1 MSKKS
6 KKNLK
11 KVHAKINNTP
21 VKTEATKKEESKVAN
36 KKVNGDEVEKL
47 AEKLTTESLKNASK
61 KELKSIIATAK
72 KSGNKELVK
81 KAKKAH
87 EEAKYAAS
95 KARIEARKARKKE
108 RADKLTG
115 IQKAKASEPV
125 KITLEQRLKKQ
136 EERRNIARTRHIE
149 SITRRCKRMH
159 LNDADTKKVVDIAK
173 KQWDNATVYNITVV
187 CDSVLKKKK
196 ELEKLVKDCG
206 IKSACITNST
216 AFFKDVPASVV
227 AKLRDLVGDVTF
239 YQYRSDSKSPF
250 EEAGIDMSGNHNKH
264 KKGGD
269 PHTIECSKNISVN
282 FYNLR
287 KAKKKAK
294 ETLEKNTYN
303 FRHGSKA
310 EGRKLRRGL
319 KVKAKAVN
327 KKPTQVKEVKQKSA
341 KQAA

>member
-1 MSKKS
+1 MSKKNN

-11 KVHAKINNTP
+11 KVQAKIGTTP
-21 VKTEATKKEESKVAN
+21 VKAEAAKKEGSKAAVKN
-36 KKVNGDEVEKL
+36 
-47 AEKLTTESLKNASK
+47 TE
-61 KELKSIIATAK
+61 IAAAKDDAKAK
-72 KSGNKELVK
+72 K
-81 KAKKAH
+81 KAEKKAH

-95 KARIEARKARKKE
+95 KARAEARKARKKSIM
-108 RADKLTG
+108 DKL
-115 IQKAKASEPV
+115 IDSKKEKASEPV
-125 KITLEQRLKKQ
+125 KITLEDRLKKQ
-136 EERRNIARTRHIE
+136 EERRNVAMARHIA
-149 SITRRCKRMH
+149 SVTRRCKRMH
-159 LNDADTKKVVDIAK
+159 LNDADTKKVIDIAK
-173 KQWDNATVYNITVV
+173 KQWDNATVYNITVL

-216 AFFKDVPASVV
+216 AFFKDVPASAVV
-227 AKLRDLVGDVTF
+227 KLRDLVGNATF
-239 YQYRSDSKSPF
+239 YQYRSDDKSPF

-269 PHTIECSKNISVN
+269 PHTIECSKNASVN

-327 KKPTQVKEVKQKSA
+327 KKPTQVKEIKQKSV

>member
-1 MSKKS
+1 MSKKNN

-11 KVHAKINNTP
+11 KVQAKIGTTP
-21 VKTEATKKEESKVAN
+21 VKAEAAKKEESKA
-36 KKVNGDEVEKL
+36 
-47 AEKLTTESLKNASK
+47 AIKNA
-61 KELKSIIATAK
+61 EIAAAK
-72 KSGNKELVK
+72 DDAKAKK
-81 KAKKAH
+81 KAKKKAR

-95 KARIEARKARKKE
+95 KARIEARKARKKSIM
-108 RADKLTG
+108 DKL
-115 IQKAKASEPV
+115 IDSKKEKASEPV
-125 KITLEQRLKKQ
+125 KITLEDRLKKQ
-136 EERRNIARTRHIE
+136 EERRNVAMARHIA

-159 LNDADTKKVVDIAK
+159 LNDADTKKVIDIAK

-187 CDSVLKKKK
+187 CDSILKKKK

-216 AFFKDVPASVV
+216 AFFKNVPASVV
-227 AKLRDLVGDVTF
+227 AKLRDLVGNATF
-239 YQYRSDSKSPF
+239 YQYRSDDKSPF

-269 PHTIECSKNISVN
+269 PHTIECSKNASVN

-287 KAKKKAK
+287 KAKK
-294 ETLEKNTYN
+294 TLEKNTYN

-310 EGRKLRRGL
+310 EGRKLRREL

-327 KKPTQVKEVKQKSA
+327 KKPTQVKEIKQKTA

>member
-1 MSKKS
+1 MSKKNN

-11 KVHAKINNTP
+11 KVQAKIGTTP
-21 VKTEATKKEESKVAN
+21 VKAEAAKKEESKAAVKN
-36 KKVNGDEVEKL
+36 
-47 AEKLTTESLKNASK
+47 TE
-61 KELKSIIATAK
+61 IAAAKDDAKAK
-72 KSGNKELVK
+72 K
-81 KAKKAH
+81 KAEKKAH

-95 KARIEARKARKKE
+95 KARIEARKARKKSIM
-108 RADKLTG
+108 DKL
-115 IQKAKASEPV
+115 IDSKKEKASEPV
-125 KITLEQRLKKQ
+125 KITLEDRLKKQ
-136 EERRNIARTRHIE
+136 EERRNVAMARHIA
-149 SITRRCKRMH
+149 SVTRRCKRMH
-159 LNDADTKKVVDIAK
+159 LNDADTKKVIDITK

-206 IKSACITNST
+206 IKSACVTNST

-227 AKLRDLVGDVTF
+227 AKLRDLVGNATF

-269 PHTIECSKNISVN
+269 PHTIECSKNASVN

-287 KAKKKAK
+287 RAKKKAK
-294 ETLEKNTYN
+294 EALEKNTYN

-319 KVKAKAVN
+319 KVEAKAVN
-327 KKPTQVKEVKQKSA
+327 KKPTQVKEIRQKSA
-341 KQAA
+341 KQAI

>member
-1 MSKKS
+1 MSKKNN

-11 KVHAKINNTP
+11 KVQAKIGTTP
-21 VKTEATKKEESKVAN
+21 VKAEAAKKEESKA
-36 KKVNGDEVEKL
+36 
-47 AEKLTTESLKNASK
+47 AIKNA
-61 KELKSIIATAK
+61 EIAAAKDDAKAK
-72 KSGNKELVK
+72 K
-81 KAKKAH
+81 KAEKKAH

-95 KARIEARKARKKE
+95 KARIEARKARKKSIM
-108 RADKLTG
+108 DKL
-115 IQKAKASEPV
+115 IDSKKEKASEPV
-125 KITLEQRLKKQ
+125 KITLEDRLKKQ
-136 EERRNIARTRHIE
+136 EERRNVAMARHIA

-159 LNDADTKKVVDIAK
+159 LNDADTKKVIDIAK
-173 KQWDNATVYNITVV
+173 KQWNNATVYNITVV
-187 CDSVLKKKK
+187 CDSILKKKK
-196 ELEKLVKDCG
+196 ELEKLVKDCD

-216 AFFKDVPASVV
+216 AFFKNVPASVV
-227 AKLRDLVGDVTF
+227 AKLRDLVGNATF
-239 YQYRSDSKSPF
+239 YQYRSDDKSPF
-250 EEAGIDMSGNHNKH
+250 EEAGINMSGNHNKH

-269 PHTIECSKNISVN
+269 PHTIECSKNASVN

-310 EGRKLRRGL
+310 EGRKLRREL

-327 KKPTQVKEVKQKSA
+327 KKPTQVKEIKQKTA

>member
-21 VKTEATKKEESKVAN
+21 VKTEGAKKEESVAPTKN
-36 KKVNGDEVEKL
+36 
-47 AEKLTTESLKNASK
+47 TE
-61 KELKSIIATAK
+61 IAAAKDDVKAK
-72 KSGNKELVK
+72 K
-81 KAKKAH
+81 KAEKKAH

-95 KARIEARKARKKE
+95 KTRIEARKARKKE
-108 RADKLTG
+108 RADKLAG
-115 IQKAKASEPV
+115 IKKAKASEPV
-125 KITLEQRLKKQ
+125 KITLEQRLKKK
-136 EERRNIARTRHIE
+136 EERRNVARARHIE

-287 KAKKKAK
+287 RAKKKAK
-294 ETLEKNTYN
+294 ETREKNTYN

-310 EGRKLRRGL
+310 EGRKLRRNL

-327 KKPTQVKEVKQKSA
+327 KKPTQVKEVKQKST

>member
-1 MSKKS
+1 MSKKNN

-11 KVHAKINNTP
+11 KVQAKIGTTP
-21 VKTEATKKEESKVAN
+21 VKAEAAKKEESKA
-36 KKVNGDEVEKL
+36 
-47 AEKLTTESLKNASK
+47 AIKNA
-61 KELKSIIATAK
+61 EIAAAKDDAKAK
-72 KSGNKELVK
+72 K
-81 KAKKAH
+81 KAEKKAH

-95 KARIEARKARKKE
+95 KARIEARKARKKSIM
-108 RADKLTG
+108 DKL
-115 IQKAKASEPV
+115 IDSKKEKASEPV
-125 KITLEQRLKKQ
+125 KITLEDRLKKQ
-136 EERRNIARTRHIE
+136 EERRNVAMARHIA

-159 LNDADTKKVVDIAK
+159 LNDADTKKVIDITK
-173 KQWDNATVYNITVV
+173 KQWDSATVYNIVVV
-187 CDSVLKKKK
+187 CDSVLKKKN

-227 AKLRDLVGDVTF
+227 AKLRDLVGNATF
-239 YQYRSDSKSPF
+239 YQYRSDDKSPF

-269 PHTIECSKNISVN
+269 PHTIECSKNASVN

-319 KVKAKAVN
+319 KVKVKAVN
-327 KKPTQVKEVKQKSA
+327 KKPTQVKEIKQKTA

>member
-1 MSKKS
+1 MSKKNN

-11 KVHAKINNTP
+11 KVQAKIGTTP
-21 VKTEATKKEESKVAN
+21 VKAEAAKKEESKAAVKN
-36 KKVNGDEVEKL
+36 
-47 AEKLTTESLKNASK
+47 TE
-61 KELKSIIATAK
+61 IAAAKDDAKAK
-72 KSGNKELVK
+72 K
-81 KAKKAH
+81 KAEKKAH

-95 KARIEARKARKKE
+95 KARIEARKARKKSIM
-108 RADKLTG
+108 DKL
-115 IQKAKASEPV
+115 IDSKKEKASEPV
-125 KITLEQRLKKQ
+125 KITLEDRLKKQ
-136 EERRNIARTRHIE
+136 EERRNVAMARHIA
-149 SITRRCKRMH
+149 SVTRRCKRMH
-159 LNDADTKKVVDIAK
+159 LNDADTKKVIDITK

-227 AKLRDLVGDVTF
+227 AKLRDLVGNATF

-269 PHTIECSKNISVN
+269 PHTIECSKNASVN

-294 ETLEKNTYN
+294 EALEKNTYN

-310 EGRKLRRGL
+310 EGRKLRRGF
-319 KVKAKAVN
+319 KVEAKAVN
-327 KKPTQVKEVKQKSA
+327 KKPTQVKEIRQKSA

>member
-1 MSKKS
+1 MSKKNN

-11 KVHAKINNTP
+11 KVQAKIGTTP
-21 VKTEATKKEESKVAN
+21 VKSEAAKKEESKA
-36 KKVNGDEVEKL
+36 
-47 AEKLTTESLKNASK
+47 AIKNA
-61 KELKSIIATAK
+61 EIAAAK
-72 KSGNKELVK
+72 DDAKTKK
-81 KAKKAH
+81 KAEKKAH

-95 KARIEARKARKKE
+95 KARIEARKARKKSIM
-108 RADKLTG
+108 DKL
-115 IQKAKASEPV
+115 IDSKKEKASEPV
-125 KITLEQRLKKQ
+125 KITLEDRLKKQ
-136 EERRNIARTRHIE
+136 EERRNVAMARHIA

-159 LNDADTKKVVDIAK
+159 LNDADTKKVIDIAK

-187 CDSVLKKKK
+187 CDSILKKKK

-216 AFFKDVPASVV
+216 AFFKNVPASVV
-227 AKLRDLVGDVTF
+227 AKLRDLVGNATF
-239 YQYRSDSKSPF
+239 YQYRSDDKSPF
-250 EEAGIDMSGNHNKH
+250 EEAGINMSGNHNKH

-269 PHTIECSKNISVN
+269 PHTIECSKNASVN

-310 EGRKLRRGL
+310 EGRKLRREL

-327 KKPTQVKEVKQKSA
+327 KKPTQVKEIKQKTA

>member
-21 VKTEATKKEESKVAN
+21 VKTEGAKKEESVAPTKN
-36 KKVNGDEVEKL
+36 
-47 AEKLTTESLKNASK
+47 TE
-61 KELKSIIATAK
+61 IAAAKDDVKAK
-72 KSGNKELVK
+72 K
-81 KAKKAH
+81 KAEKKAH

-136 EERRNIARTRHIE
+136 EERRNIARARHIE

-227 AKLRDLVGDVTF
+227 AKLRNLVGDVTF

-294 ETLEKNTYN
+294 EELEKNTYN

-310 EGRKLRRGL
+310 EGRKLRRKL

>member
-1 MSKKS
+1 MSKKNN

-11 KVHAKINNTP
+11 KVQAKIGTTP
-21 VKTEATKKEESKVAN
+21 VKAEAAKKEESKA
-36 KKVNGDEVEKL
+36 
-47 AEKLTTESLKNASK
+47 AIKNA
-61 KELKSIIATAK
+61 EIAAAKDDAKAK
-72 KSGNKELVK
+72 K
-81 KAKKAH
+81 KAKKKAH

-95 KARIEARKARKKE
+95 KARIEARKARKKSIM
-108 RADKLTG
+108 DKL
-115 IQKAKASEPV
+115 IDSKKEKASEPV
-125 KITLEQRLKKQ
+125 KITLEDRLKKQ
-136 EERRNIARTRHIE
+136 EERRNVAMARHIA

-187 CDSVLKKKK
+187 CDSILKKKK

-216 AFFKDVPASVV
+216 AFFKNVPASVV
-227 AKLRDLVGDVTF
+227 AKLRDLVGNATF
-239 YQYRSDSKSPF
+239 YQYRSDDRSPF

-269 PHTIECSKNISVN
+269 PHTIECSKNASVN

-310 EGRKLRRGL
+310 EGRKLRREL

-327 KKPTQVKEVKQKSA
+327 KKPTQVKEVKQKSV

>member
-1 MSKKS
+1 MSKKNN

-11 KVHAKINNTP
+11 KVQAKIGTTP
-21 VKTEATKKEESKVAN
+21 VKAEAAKKEESKAAVKN
-36 KKVNGDEVEKL
+36 
-47 AEKLTTESLKNASK
+47 TE
-61 KELKSIIATAK
+61 IAAAKDDAKAK
-72 KSGNKELVK
+72 K
-81 KAKKAH
+81 KAEKKAH

-95 KARIEARKARKKE
+95 KARVEARKARKKSIM
-108 RADKLTG
+108 DKL
-115 IQKAKASEPV
+115 IDSKKEKASEPV
-125 KITLEQRLKKQ
+125 KITLEDRLKKQ
-136 EERRNIARTRHIE
+136 EERRNVAMARHIA
-149 SITRRCKRMH
+149 SVTRRCKRMH
-159 LNDADTKKVVDIAK
+159 LNDADTKKVIDIAK

-227 AKLRDLVGDVTF
+227 VKLRDLVGNATF
-239 YQYRSDSKSPF
+239 YQYRSDDKSPF
-250 EEAGIDMSGNHNKH
+250 EEAGIDMSSNHNKH

-269 PHTIECSKNISVN
+269 PHTIECSKNASVN

-327 KKPTQVKEVKQKSA
+327 KKPTQVKEIKQKSV

>member
-1 MSKKS
+1 MSKKNN

-11 KVHAKINNTP
+11 KVQAKIGTTP
-21 VKTEATKKEESKVAN
+21 VKAEAAKKEESKA
-36 KKVNGDEVEKL
+36 
-47 AEKLTTESLKNASK
+47 AIKNA
-61 KELKSIIATAK
+61 EIAAAKDDAKAK
-72 KSGNKELVK
+72 K
-81 KAKKAH
+81 KAEKKAH

-95 KARIEARKARKKE
+95 KARIEARKARKKSIM
-108 RADKLTG
+108 DKL
-115 IQKAKASEPV
+115 IDSKKEKASEPV
-125 KITLEQRLKKQ
+125 KITLEDRLKKQ
-136 EERRNIARTRHIE
+136 EERRNVAMARHIA

-159 LNDADTKKVVDIAK
+159 LNDADTKKVIDIAK

-187 CDSVLKKKK
+187 CDFILKKKK

-227 AKLRDLVGDVTF
+227 AKLRDLVGNATF
-239 YQYRSDSKSPF
+239 YQYRSDDKSPF

-264 KKGGD
+264 KNGGD
-269 PHTIECSKNISVN
+269 PHTIECSKNASVN

-310 EGRKLRRGL
+310 EGRKLRREL

-327 KKPTQVKEVKQKSA
+327 KKPTQVKEIKQKTA

>member
-1 MSKKS
+1 M
-6 KKNLK
+6 
-11 KVHAKINNTP
+11 
-21 VKTEATKKEESKVAN
+21 
-36 KKVNGDEVEKL
+36 
-47 AEKLTTESLKNASK
+47 
-61 KELKSIIATAK
+61 
-72 KSGNKELVK
+72 
-81 KAKKAH
+81 
-87 EEAKYAAS
+87 
-95 KARIEARKARKKE
+95 
-108 RADKLTG
+108 TG

-136 EERRNIARTRHIE
+136 EERRNVARARHIE

>member
-1 MSKKS
+1 MSKKNN

-11 KVHAKINNTP
+11 KVQAKIGTTP
-21 VKTEATKKEESKVAN
+21 VKAEAAKKEESKAAVKN
-36 KKVNGDEVEKL
+36 
-47 AEKLTTESLKNASK
+47 TE
-61 KELKSIIATAK
+61 IAAAKDDAKAK
-72 KSGNKELVK
+72 K
-81 KAKKAH
+81 KAEKKAH

-95 KARIEARKARKKE
+95 KAHVEARKARKKSIM
-108 RADKLTG
+108 DKL
-115 IQKAKASEPV
+115 IDSKKEKASEPV
-125 KITLEQRLKKQ
+125 KITLEDRLKKQ
-136 EERRNIARTRHIE
+136 EERRNVAMARHIA
-149 SITRRCKRMH
+149 SVTRRCKRIH
-159 LNDADTKKVVDIAK
+159 LNDADTKKVIDIAK

-227 AKLRDLVGDVTF
+227 VKLRDLVGNATF
-239 YQYRSDSKSPF
+239 YQYRSDDKSPF

-269 PHTIECSKNISVN
+269 PHTIECSKNASVN

-294 ETLEKNTYN
+294 EALEKNTYN

-327 KKPTQVKEVKQKSA
+327 KKPTQVKEIKQKSV

>member
-1 MSKKS
+1 MSKKNN

-11 KVHAKINNTP
+11 KVQAKIGTTP
-21 VKTEATKKEESKVAN
+21 VKAEAAKKEESKA
-36 KKVNGDEVEKL
+36 
-47 AEKLTTESLKNASK
+47 AIKNA
-61 KELKSIIATAK
+61 EIAAAKDDAKAK
-72 KSGNKELVK
+72 K
-81 KAKKAH
+81 KAEKKAH

-95 KARIEARKARKKE
+95 KARIEARKARKKSIM
-108 RADKLTG
+108 DKL
-115 IQKAKASEPV
+115 IDSKKEKASEPV
-125 KITLEQRLKKQ
+125 KITLEDRLKKQ
-136 EERRNIARTRHIE
+136 EERRNVAMARHIA

-159 LNDADTKKVVDIAK
+159 LNDSDTKKVIDIAK

-187 CDSVLKKKK
+187 CDSILKKKK

-216 AFFKDVPASVV
+216 AFFKNVPASVV
-227 AKLRDLVGDVTF
+227 AKLRDLVGNATF
-239 YQYRSDSKSPF
+239 YQYRSDDKSPF

-264 KKGGD
+264 KNGGD
-269 PHTIECSKNISVN
+269 PHTIECSKNASVN

-310 EGRKLRRGL
+310 EGRKLRREL

-327 KKPTQVKEVKQKSA
+327 KKPTQVKEIKQKTA

>member
-1 MSKKS
+1 MSKKNN

-11 KVHAKINNTP
+11 KVQAKIGTTP
-21 VKTEATKKEESKVAN
+21 VKAEAAKKEESKA
-36 KKVNGDEVEKL
+36 
-47 AEKLTTESLKNASK
+47 AIKNA
-61 KELKSIIATAK
+61 EIAAAKDDAKAK
-72 KSGNKELVK
+72 K
-81 KAKKAH
+81 KAEKKAH

-95 KARIEARKARKKE
+95 KARIEARKARKKSIM
-108 RADKLTG
+108 DKL
-115 IQKAKASEPV
+115 IDSKKEKDSEPV
-125 KITLEQRLKKQ
+125 KITLENRLKNQ
-136 EERRNIARTRHIE
+136 EERRNVAMARHIA

-159 LNDADTKKVVDIAK
+159 LNDADTKKVIDIAK

-187 CDSVLKKKK
+187 CDSILKKKK

-216 AFFKDVPASVV
+216 AFFKNVPASVV
-227 AKLRDLVGDVTF
+227 AKLRDLVGNATF
-239 YQYRSDSKSPF
+239 YQYRSDDKSPF

-269 PHTIECSKNISVN
+269 PHTIECSKNASVN

-310 EGRKLRRGL
+310 EGRKLRREL

-327 KKPTQVKEVKQKSA
+327 KKPTQVKEIKQKTA

>member
-1 MSKKS
+1 MSKKNN

-11 KVHAKINNTP
+11 KVQAKIGTTP
-21 VKTEATKKEESKVAN
+21 VKAEAAKKEESKAAVKN
-36 KKVNGDEVEKL
+36 
-47 AEKLTTESLKNASK
+47 TE
-61 KELKSIIATAK
+61 IAAAKDDAKAK
-72 KSGNKELVK
+72 K
-81 KAKKAH
+81 KAEKKAH

-95 KARIEARKARKKE
+95 KARIEARKARKKSIM
-108 RADKLTG
+108 DKL
-115 IQKAKASEPV
+115 IDSKKEKASEPV
-125 KITLEQRLKKQ
+125 KITLEDRLKKQ
-136 EERRNIARTRHIE
+136 EERRNVAMARHIA
-149 SITRRCKRMH
+149 SVTRRCKRMH
-159 LNDADTKKVVDIAK
+159 LNDADTKKVIDITK

-227 AKLRDLVGDVTF
+227 AKLRDLVGNATF

-269 PHTIECSKNISVN
+269 PHTIECSKNASVN

-287 KAKKKAK
+287 KAKKKVK
-294 ETLEKNTYN
+294 EALEKNTYN

-319 KVKAKAVN
+319 KVEAKAVN
-327 KKPTQVKEVKQKSA
+327 KKPTQVKEIRQKSA

>member
-1 MSKKS
+1 MSKKNN

-11 KVHAKINNTP
+11 KVQAKIGTTP
-21 VKTEATKKEESKVAN
+21 VKAEAAKKEESKAAVKN
-36 KKVNGDEVEKL
+36 
-47 AEKLTTESLKNASK
+47 TE
-61 KELKSIIATAK
+61 IAAAK
-72 KSGNKELVK
+72 DDAKVK
-81 KAKKAH
+81 KKAEKKAH

-95 KARIEARKARKKE
+95 KARIEARKARKKSIM
-108 RADKLTG
+108 DKL
-115 IQKAKASEPV
+115 IDSKKEKASEPV
-125 KITLEQRLKKQ
+125 KITLEDRLKKQ
-136 EERRNIARTRHIE
+136 EERRNVAMARHIA
-149 SITRRCKRMH
+149 SVTRRCKRMH
-159 LNDADTKKVVDIAK
+159 LNDADTKKVIDITK

-227 AKLRDLVGDVTF
+227 AKLRDLVGNATF

-269 PHTIECSKNISVN
+269 PHTIECSKNASVN

-294 ETLEKNTYN
+294 EALEKNTYN

-319 KVKAKAVN
+319 KVEAKAVN
-327 KKPTQVKEVKQKSA
+327 KKPTQVKEIRQKSA

>member
-6 KKNLK
+6 KKNQK
-11 KVHAKINNTP
+11 KVQAKIGTTP
-21 VKTEATKKEESKVAN
+21 AKAEAAKKEESNAAN

-47 AEKLTTESLKNASK
+47 AEKLTTESLKNAST

-72 KSGNKELVK
+72 KAGNKELVK
-81 KAKKAH
+81 KAK
-87 EEAKYAAS
+87 EEKEKKKLAAS
-95 KARIEARKARKKE
+95 KARAEDRKARKKSIM
-108 RADKLTG
+108 DKL
-115 IQKAKASEPV
+115 IDSKKEKASEPV
-125 KITLEQRLKKQ
+125 KITLEDRLKKQ
-136 EERRNIARTRHIE
+136 EERRNVSRARHIA

-159 LNDADTKKVVDIAK
+159 LNEADTKKVVDIAK
-173 KQWDNATVYNITVV
+173 KQWDNTTVYNITVV
-187 CDSVLKKKK
+187 CDSVLNKKK

-216 AFFKDVPASVV
+216 AFFKNVPASVV
-227 AKLRDLVGDVTF
+227 AKLRDLVGNATF
-239 YQYRSDSKSPF
+239 YQYRADSKSPF

-269 PHTIECSKNISVN
+269 PHTIECSKNVSVN

-287 KAKKKAK
+287 RAKKKAK
-294 ETLEKNTYN
+294 EALEKNTYN

-319 KVKAKAVN
+319 KVEAKAVN
-327 KKPTQVKEVKQKSA
+327 KKPTQVKEIRQKSA

>member
-1 MSKKS
+1 MSKKNN

-11 KVHAKINNTP
+11 KVQAKIGTTP
-21 VKTEATKKEESKVAN
+21 VKAEAAKKEESKA
-36 KKVNGDEVEKL
+36 
-47 AEKLTTESLKNASK
+47 AIKNA
-61 KELKSIIATAK
+61 EIAAAKDDAKAK
-72 KSGNKELVK
+72 K
-81 KAKKAH
+81 KAEKKAH

-95 KARIEARKARKKE
+95 KARIEARKARKKSIM
-108 RADKLTG
+108 DKLIDSKKEKT
-115 IQKAKASEPV
+115 SEPV
-125 KITLEQRLKKQ
+125 KITLEDRLKKQ
-136 EERRNIARTRHIE
+136 EERRNVAMTRHIT

-159 LNDADTKKVVDIAK
+159 LNDADTKKVIDIAK

-187 CDSVLKKKK
+187 CNSILKKKK
-196 ELEKLVKDCG
+196 ELEKLVKDCS

-216 AFFKDVPASVV
+216 AFFKNVPASVV
-227 AKLRDLVGDVTF
+227 AKLRDLVGNATF
-239 YQYRSDSKSPF
+239 YQYRSDDKSPF

-269 PHTIECSKNISVN
+269 PHTIECSKNASVN

-310 EGRKLRRGL
+310 EGRKLRREL

-327 KKPTQVKEVKQKSA
+327 KKPTQVKEVKQKSV

>member
-1 MSKKS
+1 MSKKNN

-11 KVHAKINNTP
+11 KVQAKIGTTP
-21 VKTEATKKEESKVAN
+21 VKAEAAKKEESKA
-36 KKVNGDEVEKL
+36 
-47 AEKLTTESLKNASK
+47 AIKNA
-61 KELKSIIATAK
+61 EIAAAKDDAKAK
-72 KSGNKELVK
+72 K
-81 KAKKAH
+81 KAEKKAH

-95 KARIEARKARKKE
+95 KARIEARKARKKSIM
-108 RADKLTG
+108 DKL
-115 IQKAKASEPV
+115 IDSKKEKASEPV
-125 KITLEQRLKKQ
+125 KITLEDRLKKQ
-136 EERRNIARTRHIE
+136 EERRNVDMARHIA

-159 LNDADTKKVVDIAK
+159 LNDADTKKVIDIAK

-187 CDSVLKKKK
+187 CDSILKKKK

-216 AFFKDVPASVV
+216 AFFKNVPASVV
-227 AKLRDLVGDVTF
+227 AKLRDLVGNATF
-239 YQYRSDSKSPF
+239 YQYRSDDKSPF

-269 PHTIECSKNISVN
+269 PHTIECSKNASVN

-310 EGRKLRRGL
+310 EGRKLRREL

-327 KKPTQVKEVKQKSA
+327 KKPTQVKEIKQKTA

>member
-1 MSKKS
+1 MSKKNN

-11 KVHAKINNTP
+11 KVQAKIGTTP
-21 VKTEATKKEESKVAN
+21 VKAEAAKKEESKAAV
-36 KKVNGDEVEKL
+36 
-47 AEKLTTESLKNASK
+47 KNI
-61 KELKSIIATAK
+61 EIAAAKDDAKAK
-72 KSGNKELVK
+72 K
-81 KAKKAH
+81 KAEKKAH

-95 KARIEARKARKKE
+95 KARAEVRNARKKSIM
-108 RADKLTG
+108 DKL
-115 IQKAKASEPV
+115 IDSKKEKASEPV
-125 KITLEQRLKKQ
+125 KITLEDRLKKQ
-136 EERRNIARTRHIE
+136 EERRNVAMARHIA
-149 SITRRCKRMH
+149 SVARRCKRMH
-159 LNDADTKKVVDIAK
+159 LNDADTKKVIDITK

-187 CDSVLKKKK
+187 CDSILKKKK

-227 AKLRDLVGDVTF
+227 AKLRDLVGNATF
-239 YQYRSDSKSPF
+239 YQYCSDSKSPF

-269 PHTIECSKNISVN
+269 PHTIECSKNASVN

-287 KAKKKAK
+287 RAKKKAK
-294 ETLEKNTYN
+294 EALEKNTYN

-327 KKPTQVKEVKQKSA
+327 KKPTQVKEIKQKSV

>member
-1 MSKKS
+1 MSKKNN

-11 KVHAKINNTP
+11 KVQAKIGTTP
-21 VKTEATKKEESKVAN
+21 VKAEAAKKEESKA
-36 KKVNGDEVEKL
+36 
-47 AEKLTTESLKNASK
+47 AIKNA
-61 KELKSIIATAK
+61 EIAAAKDDAKAK
-72 KSGNKELVK
+72 K
-81 KAKKAH
+81 KAEKKAH

-95 KARIEARKARKKE
+95 KARIKARKARKKSIM
-108 RADKLTG
+108 DKL
-115 IQKAKASEPV
+115 IDSKKEKASEPV
-125 KITLEQRLKKQ
+125 KITLEDRLKKQ
-136 EERRNIARTRHIE
+136 EERRNVAMARHIA

-159 LNDADTKKVVDIAK
+159 LNDVDTKKVIDIAK

-216 AFFKDVPASVV
+216 AFFKNVPASVV
-227 AKLRDLVGDVTF
+227 AKLRDLVGNATF
-239 YQYRSDSKSPF
+239 YQYRSDDKSPF

-269 PHTIECSKNISVN
+269 PHTIECSKNASVN

-310 EGRKLRRGL
+310 EGRKLRREL

-327 KKPTQVKEVKQKSA
+327 KKPTQVKEVKQKSV

>member
-21 VKTEATKKEESKVAN
+21 VKTEGAKKEESVAPTKN
-36 KKVNGDEVEKL
+36 
-47 AEKLTTESLKNASK
+47 TE
-61 KELKSIIATAK
+61 IAAAKDDVKAK
-72 KSGNKELVK
+72 K
-81 KAKKAH
+81 KAEKKAH

-108 RADKLTG
+108 RADKLAG
-115 IQKAKASEPV
+115 IQKTKASEPV

-136 EERRNIARTRHIE
+136 EERRNVARARHIE

-227 AKLRDLVGDVTF
+227 EKLRDLVGDVTF

-250 EEAGIDMSGNHNKH
+250 EEASIDMSGNHNKH

-310 EGRKLRRGL
+310 EGRKLRRKL

-327 KKPTQVKEVKQKSA
+327 KKPTQVKEVKQKST

>member
-1 MSKKS
+1 MSKKNN

-11 KVHAKINNTP
+11 KVQAKIGTTP
-21 VKTEATKKEESKVAN
+21 VKAEAAKKEESKAAVKN
-36 KKVNGDEVEKL
+36 
-47 AEKLTTESLKNASK
+47 TE
-61 KELKSIIATAK
+61 IAAAKDDAKAK
-72 KSGNKELVK
+72 K
-81 KAKKAH
+81 KAEKKAH

-95 KARIEARKARKKE
+95 KTRVEARKARKKSIM
-108 RADKLTG
+108 DKL
-115 IQKAKASEPV
+115 IDSKKEKASEPV
-125 KITLEQRLKKQ
+125 KITLEDRLKKQ
-136 EERRNIARTRHIE
+136 EERRNIAMARHIA
-149 SITRRCKRMH
+149 SVTRRCKRMH
-159 LNDADTKKVVDIAK
+159 LNDADTKKVIDIAK

-227 AKLRDLVGDVTF
+227 AKLRDLVGNATF
-239 YQYRSDSKSPF
+239 YQYRSDDKSPF
-250 EEAGIDMSGNHNKH
+250 EEAGIDVSGNHNKH

-269 PHTIECSKNISVN
+269 PHTIECSKNASVN

-327 KKPTQVKEVKQKSA
+327 KKPTQVKEIKQKSV

>member
-11 KVHAKINNTP
+11 KVHAKIDNTP
-21 VKTEATKKEESKVAN
+21 VKTEGAKKEESVAPTKN
-36 KKVNGDEVEKL
+36 
-47 AEKLTTESLKNASK
+47 TE
-61 KELKSIIATAK
+61 IAAAKDDVKAK
-72 KSGNKELVK
+72 K
-81 KAKKAH
+81 KAEKKAH

-108 RADKLTG
+108 RADKLAG

-125 KITLEQRLKKQ
+125 KITIEQRLKKQ
-136 EERRNIARTRHIE
+136 EERRNVARARHIE

-294 ETLEKNTYN
+294 ETLEENTYN

-310 EGRKLRRGL
+310 EGRKLRRKL

>member
-1 MSKKS
+1 MSKKNN

-11 KVHAKINNTP
+11 KVQAKIGTTP
-21 VKTEATKKEESKVAN
+21 VEAEAAKKEESKA
-36 KKVNGDEVEKL
+36 
-47 AEKLTTESLKNASK
+47 AIKNAEIAAAK
-61 KELKSIIATAK
+61 DDAKEK
-72 KSGNKELVK
+72 K
-81 KAKKAH
+81 KAEKKAH

-95 KARIEARKARKKE
+95 KARIEARKARKKSIM
-108 RADKLTG
+108 DKL
-115 IQKAKASEPV
+115 IDSKKEKASETV
-125 KITLEQRLKKQ
+125 KITLEDRLKNQ
-136 EERRNIARTRHIE
+136 EERRNVAMARHIA

-159 LNDADTKKVVDIAK
+159 LNDADTKKVIDIAK

-187 CDSVLKKKK
+187 CDSILKKKK
-196 ELEKLVKDCG
+196 ELEKLVKDCS

-216 AFFKDVPASVV
+216 AFFKNVPASVV
-227 AKLRDLVGDVTF
+227 AKLRDLVGNATF
-239 YQYRSDSKSPF
+239 YQYRSDDKSPF

-269 PHTIECSKNISVN
+269 PHTIECSKNASVN

-310 EGRKLRRGL
+310 EGRKLRCEL

-327 KKPTQVKEVKQKSA
+327 KKPTQVKEIKQKTA

>member
-1 MSKKS
+1 MSKKNN

-11 KVHAKINNTP
+11 KVQAKIGTTP
-21 VKTEATKKEESKVAN
+21 VKAEAAKKEESKAAVKN
-36 KKVNGDEVEKL
+36 
-47 AEKLTTESLKNASK
+47 TE
-61 KELKSIIATAK
+61 IAAAKDDAKAK
-72 KSGNKELVK
+72 K
-81 KAKKAH
+81 KAEKKAH

-95 KARIEARKARKKE
+95 KARTEARNARKKSIM
-108 RADKLTG
+108 DKL
-115 IQKAKASEPV
+115 IDSKKEKASEPV
-125 KITLEQRLKKQ
+125 KITLEDRLKKQ
-136 EERRNIARTRHIE
+136 EERRNVAMARHIA
-149 SITRRCKRMH
+149 SVARRCKRMH
-159 LNDADTKKVVDIAK
+159 LNDADTKKVIDITK

-187 CDSVLKKKK
+187 CDSILKKKK

-227 AKLRDLVGDVTF
+227 AKLRDLVGNATF
-239 YQYRSDSKSPF
+239 YQYCSDSKSPF

-269 PHTIECSKNISVN
+269 PHTIECSKNASVN

-319 KVKAKAVN
+319 KVEAKAVN
-327 KKPTQVKEVKQKSA
+327 KKPTQVKEIRQKSA

>member
-1 MSKKS
+1 MSKKNN

-11 KVHAKINNTP
+11 KVQAKIGTTP
-21 VKTEATKKEESKVAN
+21 VKAEAAKKEESKAAV
-36 KKVNGDEVEKL
+36 
-47 AEKLTTESLKNASK
+47 KNI
-61 KELKSIIATAK
+61 EIAAAKDDAKAK
-72 KSGNKELVK
+72 K
-81 KAKKAH
+81 KAEKKAH

-95 KARIEARKARKKE
+95 KARAEARNARKKSIM
-108 RADKLTG
+108 DKL
-115 IQKAKASEPV
+115 IDSKKEKASEPV
-125 KITLEQRLKKQ
+125 KITLEDRLKKQ
-136 EERRNIARTRHIE
+136 EERRNVAMVRHIA
-149 SITRRCKRMH
+149 SVTRRCKRMH
-159 LNDADTKKVVDIAK
+159 LNDADTKKVIDIAK

-227 AKLRDLVGDVTF
+227 AKLRDLVGNATF
-239 YQYRSDSKSPF
+239 YQYCSDSKSPF

-269 PHTIECSKNISVN
+269 PHTIECSKNASVN

-327 KKPTQVKEVKQKSA
+327 KKPTQVKEIKQKSV

>member
-1 MSKKS
+1 MSKKNN

-11 KVHAKINNTP
+11 KVQAKIGTTP
-21 VKTEATKKEESKVAN
+21 VKAEAAKKEESKAAIKN
-36 KKVNGDEVEKL
+36 VE
-47 AEKLTTESLKNASK
+47 
-61 KELKSIIATAK
+61 IAAAKDDAKAK
-72 KSGNKELVK
+72 K
-81 KAKKAH
+81 KAEKKAH

-95 KARIEARKARKKE
+95 KARIEARKARKKSIM
-108 RADKLTG
+108 DKL
-115 IQKAKASEPV
+115 IDSKKEKASEPV
-125 KITLEQRLKKQ
+125 KITLEDRLKKQ
-136 EERRNIARTRHIE
+136 EERRNIAMARHIA
-149 SITRRCKRMH
+149 SVTRRCKRMH
-159 LNDADTKKVVDIAK
+159 LNDADTKKVIDIAK

-216 AFFKDVPASVV
+216 AFFKNVPANVV
-227 AKLRDLVGDVTF
+227 AKLRDLVGNATF
-239 YQYRSDSKSPF
+239 YQYRSDDKSPF

-269 PHTIECSKNISVN
+269 PHTIECSKNASVN

-310 EGRKLRRGL
+310 EGRKIRRGL

-327 KKPTQVKEVKQKSA
+327 KKPTQVKEIKQKSV

>member
-21 VKTEATKKEESKVAN
+21 VKTEGAKKEESVAPTKN
-36 KKVNGDEVEKL
+36 
-47 AEKLTTESLKNASK
+47 TE
-61 KELKSIIATAK
+61 IAAAKDDVKAK
-72 KSGNKELVK
+72 K
-81 KAKKAH
+81 KAEKKAH

-108 RADKLTG
+108 RADKLAG

-136 EERRNIARTRHIE
+136 EERRNVARARHIE

-287 KAKKKAK
+287 RAKKKAK
-294 ETLEKNTYN
+294 ETREKNTYN

-319 KVKAKAVN
+319 KVKANAVN
-327 KKPTQVKEVKQKSA
+327 KKPTQVKEVKQKST

>member
-1 MSKKS
+1 MSKKNN

-11 KVHAKINNTP
+11 KVQAKIGTTP
-21 VKTEATKKEESKVAN
+21 VKAEAAKKEESKA
-36 KKVNGDEVEKL
+36 
-47 AEKLTTESLKNASK
+47 AIKNA
-61 KELKSIIATAK
+61 EIAAAKDDAKAK
-72 KSGNKELVK
+72 K
-81 KAKKAH
+81 KAEKKAH

-95 KARIEARKARKKE
+95 KARIEARKARKKSIM
-108 RADKLTG
+108 DKL
-115 IQKAKASEPV
+115 IDSKKEKASEPV
-125 KITLEQRLKKQ
+125 KITLEDRLKKQ
-136 EERRNIARTRHIE
+136 EERRNVAMARHIA

-159 LNDADTKKVVDIAK
+159 LNDADTKKVIDIAK

-187 CDSVLKKKK
+187 CDSILKKKK
-196 ELEKLVKDCG
+196 ELEKLVKDCK

-227 AKLRDLVGDVTF
+227 AKLRDLVGNATF
-239 YQYRSDSKSPF
+239 YQYRSDDKSPF

-269 PHTIECSKNISVN
+269 PHTIECSKNASVN

-310 EGRKLRRGL
+310 EGRKLRREL

-327 KKPTQVKEVKQKSA
+327 KKPTQVKEIKQKSA

>member
-1 MSKKS
+1 MSKKNN

-11 KVHAKINNTP
+11 KVQAKIGTTP
-21 VKTEATKKEESKVAN
+21 VKAEAAKKEESKA
-36 KKVNGDEVEKL
+36 
-47 AEKLTTESLKNASK
+47 AIKNA
-61 KELKSIIATAK
+61 EIAAAKDDAKAK
-72 KSGNKELVK
+72 K
-81 KAKKAH
+81 KAEKKAH

-95 KARIEARKARKKE
+95 KARIEARKARKKSIM
-108 RADKLTG
+108 DKL
-115 IQKAKASEPV
+115 IDSKKEKASEPV
-125 KITLEQRLKKQ
+125 KITLEDRLKKQ
-136 EERRNIARTRHIE
+136 EERRNVAMARHIA

-159 LNDADTKKVVDIAK
+159 LNDADTKKVIDIAK

-187 CDSVLKKKK
+187 CDSILKKKK

-216 AFFKDVPASVV
+216 AFFKNVPASVV
-227 AKLRDLVGDVTF
+227 AKLRDLVGNATF
-239 YQYRSDSKSPF
+239 YQYRSDDKSPF
-250 EEAGIDMSGNHNKH
+250 EEAGIDMSGNRNKH

-269 PHTIECSKNISVN
+269 PHTIECSKNASVN

-310 EGRKLRRGL
+310 EGRKLRREL

-327 KKPTQVKEVKQKSA
+327 KKPTQVKEIKQKTA

>member
-1 MSKKS
+1 MPKKNN

-11 KVHAKINNTP
+11 KVQAKIGTTP
-21 VKTEATKKEESKVAN
+21 VKAEAAKKEESKA
-36 KKVNGDEVEKL
+36 
-47 AEKLTTESLKNASK
+47 AIKNA
-61 KELKSIIATAK
+61 EIAAAKDDVKAK
-72 KSGNKELVK
+72 K
-81 KAKKAH
+81 KAEKKAH

-95 KARIEARKARKKE
+95 KARIEARKARKKSIM
-108 RADKLTG
+108 DKL
-115 IQKAKASEPV
+115 IDSKKEKASEPV
-125 KITLEQRLKKQ
+125 KITLEDRLKKQ
-136 EERRNIARTRHIE
+136 EEHRNVAMARHIA

-159 LNDADTKKVVDIAK
+159 LNDADTKKVIDIAK

-187 CDSVLKKKK
+187 CDSILKKKK

-216 AFFKDVPASVV
+216 AFFKNVPASVV
-227 AKLRDLVGDVTF
+227 AKLRDLVGNATF
-239 YQYRSDSKSPF
+239 YQYRSDDKSPF

-269 PHTIECSKNISVN
+269 PHTIECSKNASVN

-310 EGRKLRRGL
+310 EGRKLRREL
-319 KVKAKAVN
+319 KVNAKAVN
-327 KKPTQVKEVKQKSA
+327 KKPTQVKEIKQKTA

>member
-1 MSKKS
+1 MSKKN

-21 VKTEATKKEESKVAN
+21 VKTEAAKKEESNAAN
-36 KKVNGDEVEKL
+36 KTIENIEKRRAAA
-47 AEKLTTESLKNASK
+47 AEKTKKNA
-61 KELKSIIATAK
+61 ELKEAK
-72 KSGNKELVK
+72 K
-81 KAKKAH
+81 KAKAEK

-108 RADKLTG
+108 RADKLAG
-115 IQKAKASEPV
+115 IKKAKASEPV

-136 EERRNIARTRHIE
+136 EERRNIARARHIE

-159 LNDADTKKVVDIAK
+159 LNDADTNKVVDIAK

-310 EGRKLRRGL
+310 EGRKLRRKL

>member
-1 MSKKS
+1 MSKKNN

-11 KVHAKINNTP
+11 KVQAKIGTTP
-21 VKTEATKKEESKVAN
+21 VKAEAAKKEESKA
-36 KKVNGDEVEKL
+36 
-47 AEKLTTESLKNASK
+47 AIKNA
-61 KELKSIIATAK
+61 EIAAAKDDAKAK
-72 KSGNKELVK
+72 K
-81 KAKKAH
+81 KAEKKAH
-87 EEAKYAAS
+87 EEAKYAAP
-95 KARIEARKARKKE
+95 KARIEARKARKKSIM
-108 RADKLTG
+108 DKL
-115 IQKAKASEPV
+115 IDSKKEKASEPV
-125 KITLEQRLKKQ
+125 KITLEDRLKKQ
-136 EERRNIARTRHIE
+136 EERRNVAMARHIA

-159 LNDADTKKVVDIAK
+159 LNDADTKKVIDIAK

-187 CDSVLKKKK
+187 CDSILKKKK

-216 AFFKDVPASVV
+216 AFFKNVPASVV
-227 AKLRDLVGDVTF
+227 AKLRDLVGNATF
-239 YQYRSDSKSPF
+239 YQYRSDDRSPF

-269 PHTIECSKNISVN
+269 PHTIECSKNASVN

-310 EGRKLRRGL
+310 EGRKLRREL

-327 KKPTQVKEVKQKSA
+327 KKPTQVKEVKQKSV

>member
-1 MSKKS
+1 MSKKN

-11 KVHAKINNTP
+11 KVHAKIDNTP
-21 VKTEATKKEESKVAN
+21 VKTEGAKKEESVAPTKN
-36 KKVNGDEVEKL
+36 
-47 AEKLTTESLKNASK
+47 TE
-61 KELKSIIATAK
+61 IAAAKDDVKAK
-72 KSGNKELVK
+72 K
-81 KAKKAH
+81 KAEKKAH

-95 KARIEARKARKKE
+95 KARIEARKALKKE
-108 RADKLTG
+108 RADKLAG
-115 IQKAKASEPV
+115 IQKTKASEPV

-136 EERRNIARTRHIE
+136 EERRNVARARHIE

-159 LNDADTKKVVDIAK
+159 LNNADTKKVVDIAK
-173 KQWDNATVYNITVV
+173 KQWNNATVYNITVV

-287 KAKKKAK
+287 RAKKKAK

-303 FRHGSKA
+303 FRHDSKA
-310 EGRKLRRGL
+310 EGRKLRRKL

-327 KKPTQVKEVKQKSA
+327 KKPTQIKEVKQKSA

>member
-1 MSKKS
+1 MSKKNN

-11 KVHAKINNTP
+11 KVQAKIGTTP
-21 VKTEATKKEESKVAN
+21 VKAEAAKKEESKAAV
-36 KKVNGDEVEKL
+36 
-47 AEKLTTESLKNASK
+47 KNA
-61 KELKSIIATAK
+61 EIAAAKDDAKAK
-72 KSGNKELVK
+72 K
-81 KAKKAH
+81 KAEKKAH

-95 KARIEARKARKKE
+95 KARVEARKARKKNIM
-108 RADKLTG
+108 DKL
-115 IQKAKASEPV
+115 IDSKKEKASEPV
-125 KITLEQRLKKQ
+125 KITLEDRLKKQ
-136 EERRNIARTRHIE
+136 EERRNVAMARHIA
-149 SITRRCKRMH
+149 SVTRRCKRMH
-159 LNDADTKKVVDIAK
+159 LNDADTQKVVDIAK

-227 AKLRDLVGDVTF
+227 AKLRDLVGNATF
-239 YQYRSDSKSPF
+239 YQYRSDDKSPF

-269 PHTIECSKNISVN
+269 PHTIECSKNASVN

-294 ETLEKNTYN
+294 EMLEKNTYN

-327 KKPTQVKEVKQKSA
+327 KKPTQVKEIKQKTA